1 MRPIAIYVLKLRGTS
16 YMSRETS
23 AKIPLLVPIACYR
36 MDTAVGRDVGK
47 RLVVEVQEDSV
58 T

>member
-1 MRPIAIYVLKLRGTS
+1 
-16 YMSRETS
+16 MSRETS
-23 AKIPLLVPIACYR
+23 AKIPLLVPIAWYR